1 MLKPRRIPAFLHD
14 VFGEQLTLLEV
25 LLVLFT
31 GLGVTSLL
39 ILGETDAFR
48 ALPLWRSVLTVL
60 LMVDIVAGC
69 VANFTRSTSNYYA
82 HRPMHRRI
90 FIAIHVHLPVLAWLM
105 GTGLLE
111 SVLIWAYTMIAV
123 LIVNALHGHPLQ
135 LFMAACLLVM
145 GISGILILSG
155 LPLPLL
161 VMGVLFLM
169 KVVFSFGVDHYRAA
183 AESAQA

>member
-1 MLKPRRIPAFLHD
+1 MLKSRKIPAFLHD
-14 VFGEQLTLLEV
+14 VFGEQQTVLEV

-31 GLGVTSLL
+31 GLGVTALL
-39 ILGETDAFR
+39 ILEDTRAFN
-48 ALPLWRSVLTVL
+48 ALPLWRSVLTFL

-69 VANFTRSTSNYYA
+69 VANFTRSTSTYYA

-90 FIAIHVHLPVLAWLM
+90 FIAIHVHLPVLACLM
-105 GTGLLE
+105 GDGLLE

-123 LIVNALHGHPLQ
+123 LMVNALQGHPLQ
-135 LFMAACLLVM
+135 LFTAACLLVM

-169 KVVFSFGVDHYRAA
+169 KVEFSFGVDHYRTAGKT
-183 AESAQA
+183 AQT